1 MQEWAEVHDSPL
13 HEVSTDG
20 QIRNTETGH
29 ILAQTTTRDGTR
41 KVTFR
46 IDGAVTTRS
55 VKVLVAEAF
64 VERPYEAYD
73 TPILLDGD
81 KDNVT
86 VENIIW
92 RPRWFAM
99 RWQRQFDPI
108 APKYYTPC
116 VDAETGEEFMYIV
129 SAGMYYGSL
138 FDEIYQS
145 CMDRS
150 PVFPGMR
157 RFHFPGLERWF
168 A

>member
-46 IDGAVTTRS
+46 IDGVVTTRS

-64 VERPYEAYD
+64 AERPYEEYD

-81 KDNVT
+81 KDNCN

-99 RWQRQFDPI
+99 RWQRQFPI
-108 APKYYTPC
+108 DKKYYLPC
-116 VDAETGEEFMYIV
+116 VNADTGEEFMYIV
-129 SAGMYYGSL
+129 TAGMYYGSL
-138 FDEIYQS
+138 FEDIRRS
-145 CMDRS
+145 CHDRS
-150 PVFPGMR
+150 TVFPFQN
-157 RFHFPGLERWF
+157 RFYFPGLERWY